1 MVLSSDKTYKPMS
14 NTHSLDLEASSS
26 QYATAADSSSLSL
39 SGDHTVECWVRME
52 SLPTTEY
59 MFLVAKH
66 GASGQFGYLWG
77 IWNNSGNYQ
86 VRGGISS
93 NGINFQQHSVNL
105 GTFNTGTWYHLAIAF
120 TASTH
125 TLEVYKDGVSLGTD
139 ATGTLTSIYDN
150 TQLFYVGAVN
160 QLAPAQFFDG
170 LIDEVKIYSDVRT
183 GSEILNDM
191 YSSPSTGDN
200 LVAYWSLN
208 NVATDASGNSNTLT
222 LQNSPSYSTTTPFT
236 SYGRATASFIFSML

>member
-1 MVLSSDKTYKPMS
+1 MS

-39 SGDHTVECWVRME
+39 TGNHTIECWVRME
-52 SLPTTEY
+52 SLPSTGAY
-59 MFLVAKH
+59 MVIVSKH
-66 GASGQFGYLWG
+66 GATNQYGYVWG
-77 IWNNSGNYQ
+77 VWNEAGFYQ
-86 VRGGISS
+86 IRGGISS
-93 NGINFQQHSVNL
+93 NGANFDYHTVNL

-150 TQLFYVGAVN
+150 TQLLHVGALN
-160 QLAPAQFFDG
+160 QGSPGFFLDG
-170 LIDEVKIYSDVRT
+170 LIDEVKMYSDVRT
-183 GSEILNDM
+183 GSEILTDM
-191 YSSPSTGDN
+191 YSSPLTGDN